1 MRGIP
6 RQAVSQNVK
15 IKNSIYTAREAAH
28 PSSICCWNTDMYGL
42 DATKPGAQDY
52 YDSILELYASWGV
65 DLIKVDDICVKYGQ
79 INNESTL
86 AYGGDEIQLL
96 RHAIDKCGRPVV
108 LSLSPGPAMV
118 EQVEHL
124 RKNANM
130 WRITNDLWDSWENI
144 MEMFARCHQWAR
156 PVRLLSRC
164 DMLPVGHISIRG
176 CEHGLGERQS
186 RLSRAEERT
195 MFTLWCIFR
204 SPMMLGCE
212 LTDMDEWTKSLVT
225 NDDVLG
231 LLKKEMPVRFC
242 VPMI

>member
-1 MRGIP
+1 MR
-6 RQAVSQNVK
+6 VLWL
-15 IKNSIYTAREAAH
+15 T
-28 PSSICCWNTDMYGL
+28 
-42 DATKPGAQDY
+42 
-52 YDSILELYASWGV
+52 GV
-65 DLIKVDDICVKYGQ
+65 MK
-79 INNESTL
+79 
-86 AYGGDEIQLL
+86 IQLL
-96 RHAIDKCGRPVV
+96 GHRHSDKCGRPVV

-118 EQVEHL
+118 EQAEHL

-144 MEMFARCHQWAR
+144 MEMFARCHQWS
-156 PVRLLSRC
+156 PYVSEGCYPDC

-186 RLSRAEERT
+186 RLSRAEQRT

-231 LLKKEMPVRFC
+231 LLKKSRNARQILRTYDLIVWKAEDNENNSYRSSAESATDNRMLQ
-242 VPMI
+242 